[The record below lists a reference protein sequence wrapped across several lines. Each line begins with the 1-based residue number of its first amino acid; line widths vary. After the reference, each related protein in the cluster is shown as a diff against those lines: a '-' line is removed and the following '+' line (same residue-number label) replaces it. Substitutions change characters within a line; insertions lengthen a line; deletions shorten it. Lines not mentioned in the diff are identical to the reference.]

1 MSDLSKVKLGMSW
14 GTASTVAVAGFQII
28 FMAVLARLI
37 DPAAFGLVALANI
50 GLRFLSYFA
59 QLGIG
64 PAIIQR
70 QEIDDKDIAAA
81 LYVSL
86 SVALFF
92 SLLAILLAPL
102 FSLFFAMPKLTLVLQ
117 CLALNFVV
125 AGFSVVAQS
134 LLRRETRFKAIS
146 IIDAVSYIV
155 SYGVVGL
162 SMAYLGM
169 GVWSLVAA
177 VSTQIWMSAVLSYA
191 LTRHPVIKVIDFER
205 CKSFL
210 LFGSKYSLIG
220 FVEFFSL
227 NSDSLL
233 VGKLLG
239 DSIAGQYNR
248 GQLIAHLPVQNVVNI
263 YSKIMFPIM
272 SRARNAGADIADYFL
287 LSILAV
293 GIYAFPVGFFIS
305 VYSSDIVFIL
315 LGKNWQYA
323 GMVTAWFSCIVGF
336 VYLNQ
341 ICGMTLDSLS
351 EINVKMKIQISMFVF
366 LLILFLLLYPHFG
379 LQGLIAS
386 FFVTEVIRFFTFTRV
401 LQPRLNI
408 KAALN
413 LRLISYIAAVSL
425 FCGAFS
431 FFTKALFLEGFT
443 PLIRVLIAGSGFVL
457 VYLFSLFIFI
467 SLIKNIPCILLA
479 KSKVKLLNRYI

>member
-1 MSDLSKVKLGMSW
+1 MSDLNKVKLGMSW

-70 QEIDDKDIAAA
+70 QEMDDKDIVAA

-86 SVALFF
+86 SVAVFF
-92 SLLAILLAPL
+92 SLMAIILAPL
-102 FSLFFAMPKLTLVLQ
+102 FASFFTMPKLTLVLQ
-117 CLALNFVV
+117 VLAINFVV
-125 AGFSVVAQS
+125 TGFSVVAQS
-134 LLRRETRFKAIS
+134 LLRRNTRFKAIS

-162 SMAYLGM
+162 SAAYMGL

-177 VSTQIWMSAVLSYA
+177 VSTQIWMTAILSYA
-191 LTRHPVIKVIDFER
+191 LSRHSVIGTIDFER
-205 CKSFL
+205 CKNFL

-272 SRARNAGADIADYFL
+272 SKAKNAGADIANYFL

-305 VYSSDIVFIL
+305 IYSNDIVFIL

-341 ICGMTLDSLS
+341 ICGMTMDSLS

-366 LLILFLLLYPHFG
+366 LLILFLLLYPRFG
-379 LQGLIAS
+379 LQGLISS
-386 FFVTEVIRFFTFTRV
+386 FFITEMTRFIIFTWV
-401 LQPRLNI
+401 LLPRLNI
-408 KAALN
+408 KASLN
-413 LRLISYIAAVSL
+413 MRLISYISAVSL
-425 FCGAFS
+425 LCGAFS
-431 FFTKALFLEGFT
+431 LFTKTMLLEGFT
-443 PLIRVLIAGSGFVL
+443 PLIRVLIAGSSFML

-467 SLIKNIPCILLA
+467 SLIRNTACIQFA
-479 KSKVKLLNRYI
+479 TNKVKFLSRFI